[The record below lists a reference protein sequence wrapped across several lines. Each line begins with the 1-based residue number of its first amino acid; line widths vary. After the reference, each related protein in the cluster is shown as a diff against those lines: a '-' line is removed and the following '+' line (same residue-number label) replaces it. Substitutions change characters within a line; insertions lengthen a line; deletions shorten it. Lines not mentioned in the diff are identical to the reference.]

1 MAIQSKKAKCN
12 IMCREKYPSFAE
24 SFHRAGCNYKCVL
37 GSGEGLGNGN
47 GDVPPP
53 KKEITQVIDQT
64 QIQYQ
69 YELAQEVSVQA
80 PFTYQPQISKTYAPT
95 YQLWSP
101 GAEAGARTEQTQRLD
116 FNQILKTIQD
126 IAQSQTA
133 EQQQK
138 AEQVATISEEERAAQ
153 GALGAIIVLAGL
165 GAIGYFGYKEITKAK
180 GKGQKAKGDKKNA

>member
-12 IMCREKYPSFAE
+12 IMCREKHPGVFIDSFR
-24 SFHRAGCNYKCVL
+24 RAACNYKCVL
-37 GSGEGLGNGN
+37 GSGEGLGEGNGN

-80 PFTYQPQISKTYAPT
+80 PFTYQPQTSKTYAPT
-95 YQLWSP
+95 YQMWSP
-101 GAEAGARTEQTQRLD
+101 GGEAGARTETAQRLD

-133 EQQQK
+133 EQQQR
-138 AEQVATISEEERAAQ
+138 AEQVATISEEEKAAQ
-153 GALGAIIVLAGL
+153 GALGAIIVLAGI
-165 GAIGYFGYKEITKAK
+165 GAVGYFGYKELSKKKVKK
-180 GKGQKAKGDKKNA
+180 GKGEKK